1 MRMVSAT
8 LSLILLLIGFVG
20 IMGSLFAMFD
30 PIGAK
35 ISDDGDPFGITPSPL
50 SSLLMLL
57 VYLAIG
63 VAGGLLARKSFRKP
77 AH

>member
-8 LSLILLLIGFVG
+8 LSLILLLIGLVG
-20 IMGSLFAMFD
+20 ITGSLFGMFD

-35 ISDDGDPFGITPSPL
+35 MSDDSDPFGTTPSLL
-50 SSLLMLL
+50 SSVLMLL

-77 AH
+77 VY